1 MLKYNNV
8 SLRVEPKY
16 HRILL
21 FRCFIGTVGI
31 ALQFYAM
38 SKMVLTDAVVIIFTS
53 PVLTFLLVRTLQS
66 PRYIAEAVTSHD
78 SLTVSMC
85 TPRREHWCWAKRW
98 SGLTSS
104 VASSHTRV

>member
-1 MLKYNNV
+1 MVKYSNV

-53 PVLTFLLVRTLQS
+53 PVLTFLLVRYAAL
-66 PRYIAEAVTSHD
+66 
-78 SLTVSMC
+78 
-85 TPRREHWCWAKRW
+85 
-98 SGLTSS
+98 SGMLSQL
-104 VASSHTRV
+104 VGMAF